1 MKVLISQKAFS
12 KDKHSGST
20 VLGKIIS
27 ILKNVSKYTWSICT
41 TNPKF
46 KILLEWV
53 HSMREWHL
61 WVSTPKKSKPKAAK
75 TPPPPLVLLKKNSQ
89 YFKGTV
95 SLYKGR
101 ALLFLKTFEINRKT

>member
-27 ILKNVSKYTWSICT
+27 ILKNVSKYIWFIHT

-61 WVSTPKKSKPKAAK
+61 WVSTPKKRQRVKVKVAITEHSP
-75 TPPPPLVLLKKNSQ
+75 SFQ
-89 YFKGTV
+89 SFRG
-95 SLYKGR
+95 SG
-101 ALLFLKTFEINRKT
+101 